1 MISRANIL
9 ESEKEFP
16 DLNLSVVRW
25 VVEQEVE
32 KARPR
37 EDGNDRDKFN
47 GVNGDQVRQ
56 INIGHIKSCWF
67 YSKWSVKTSKDLK
80 VFLSEL
86 SLKISCAGSII
97 PVRVKTENA
106 LYPQSEIT
114 VPNTERN
121 SRVGKT
127 KIYMKSTSKAQID
140 DRIKIN
146 HKSGKNK
153 IEIYIFIIG

>member
-47 GVNGDQVRQ
+47 GVNGDP
-56 INIGHIKSCWF
+56 G
-67 YSKWSVKTSKDLK
+67 
-80 VFLSEL
+80 
-86 SLKISCAGSII
+86 
-97 PVRVKTENA
+97 
-106 LYPQSEIT
+106 
-114 VPNTERN
+114 
-121 SRVGKT
+121 
-127 KIYMKSTSKAQID
+127 
-140 DRIKIN
+140 
-146 HKSGKNK
+146 
-153 IEIYIFIIG
+153 